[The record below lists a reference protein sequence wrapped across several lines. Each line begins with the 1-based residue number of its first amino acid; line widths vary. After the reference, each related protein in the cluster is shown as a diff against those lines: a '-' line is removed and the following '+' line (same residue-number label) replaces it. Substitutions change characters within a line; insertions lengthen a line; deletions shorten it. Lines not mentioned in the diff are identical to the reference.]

1 MMYTTYEQYCA
12 SQEAKG
18 QYRTLLVQNESN
30 SALID
35 FSSNDYLSLSHH
47 PALLDAAYQAG
58 LTFGVGATGSRL
70 VSGNKSI
77 FETLE
82 CKIAHDKKTESAIIF
97 NSGFQA
103 NSTVLASLLD
113 AKVLGKKPI
122 VFFDRYNHSSL
133 YQAVFLSQAEMIRYS
148 HQDLAHLKILLE
160 KFRATN
166 QPYFIVSET
175 VFGIDGD
182 QVDLKAL
189 IELSEQYQAFLYLD
203 EAHSTGVLGAS
214 GCGLSTDYSL
224 KHIPHLVMGTF
235 SKALGCAGGYIAC
248 STSVKNYLI
257 NKCPGFIYATA
268 PSPMVMGAVDRAWDL
283 IRTYGEQRKE
293 LLEKAHYL
301 RSALKKKGFNCG
313 DSTTHIIPIIL
324 SEEDRTMQAKQVLLN
339 HGILVSAIRP
349 PTVPPKTSRLR
360 IALQVNHTW
369 EDLDRLMFVLE
380 SL

>member
-1 MMYTTYEQYCA
+1 MYTPYEQYCVL
-12 SQEAKG
+12 QEARG
-18 QYRTLLVQNESN
+18 QYRTLSAQNESN

-58 LTFGVGATGSRL
+58 LMFGVGATGSRL
-70 VSGNKSI
+70 VSGNQSI

-103 NSTVLASLLD
+103 NSTALASLLD
-113 AKVLGKKPI
+113 ARVLGKKPL

-133 YQAVFLSQAEMIRYS
+133 YQAVFLSQAEMIRFE
-148 HQDLAHLKILLE
+148 HQDLAHLKTLLE
-160 KFRATN
+160 KFRTTN
-166 QPYFIVSET
+166 RPYFIVSET
-175 VFGIDGD
+175 IFGMDGD
-182 QVDLKAL
+182 QVDLKTL
-189 IELSEQYQAFLYLD
+189 VELSKQYQAFLYLD
-203 EAHSTGVLGAS
+203 EAHSTGIFGAS
-214 GCGLSTDYSL
+214 GYGLSTDYL
-224 KHIPHLVMGTF
+224 LGDIPHVVMGTF

-248 STSVKNYLI
+248 SASVKNYLM

-283 IRTYGEQRKE
+283 VRTYGAQRKE
-293 LLEKAHYL
+293 LFEKADHL
-301 RSALKKKGFNCG
+301 RSALKKKGFDCG
-313 DSTTHIIPIIL
+313 DSTTHIIPIFID
-324 SEEDRTMQAKQVLLN
+324 EEDRTMQAKQVLLN

-360 IALQVNHTW
+360 IALQINHTW
-369 EDLDRLMFVLE
+369 EDIDRLIRVME
-380 SL
+380 SI